1 MTAGGS
7 FWTVKHRV
15 LSLLVTFI
23 GALFAGCSRAPA
35 LDVLGSFFPAWLVC
49 FIVAIVL
56 TAIVRLVLV
65 RLRIQLA
72 LPILVYPALT
82 ALFTFVLWLIFF
94 H

>member
-1 MTAGGS
+1 MTAGGNLS
-7 FWTVKHRV
+7 PVKRRA
-15 LSLLVTFI
+15 LGLLVGFLA
-23 GALFAGCSRAPA
+23 ALLAGCSRAPA
-35 LDVLGSFFPAWLVC
+35 LDILGAFFPAWLVC

-56 TAIVRLVLV
+56 TAIVRFVLV

>member
-1 MTAGGS
+1 MTARGNL
-7 FWTVKHRV
+7 WPVKSRA
-15 LSLLVTFI
+15 LGLVVAFL
-23 GALFAGCSRAPA
+23 GALLAGCSRAPA

-49 FIVAIVL
+49 FIVAFVL
-56 TAIVRLVLV
+56 TAIAHLVLV

-82 ALFTFVLWLIFF
+82 ALFTFVLWLSFF